1 MYDVN
6 IRGGIASLVPS
17 NPAAVAA
24 INTIP
29 APLSTPVPTFNLTEE
44 QMKIGSCSYRAF
56 GAWRVELVLTVLL
69 VG

>member
-6 IRGGIASLVPS
+6 IRGGRASLVPS

-29 APLSTPVPTFNLTEE
+29 APLSTPVPTFNPTEE
-44 QMKIGSCSYRAF
+44 QMKIGVMVAN
-56 GAWRVELVLTVLL
+56 VLL
-69 VG
+69 VLGVLN